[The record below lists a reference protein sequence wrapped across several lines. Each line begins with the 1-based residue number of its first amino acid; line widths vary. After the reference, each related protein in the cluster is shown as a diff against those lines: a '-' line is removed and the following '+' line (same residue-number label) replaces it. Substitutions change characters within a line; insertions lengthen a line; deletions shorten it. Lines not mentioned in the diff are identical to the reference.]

1 MTATLSPEWVYFQV
15 APSAMTWVTRFVEG
29 CEYFGVVTA
38 VWGKKGIGCVRT
50 TADTREITTAFFAG
64 SSSFR
69 DDSILCGNHEND
81 RGGIIKKVLS
91 RNAKSGVLF

>member
-29 CEYFGVVTA
+29 CEYFGGYGRLGEERHRLCTHYCGYA
-38 VWGKKGIGCVRT
+38 GNYDR
-50 TADTREITTAFFAG
+50 FFAG